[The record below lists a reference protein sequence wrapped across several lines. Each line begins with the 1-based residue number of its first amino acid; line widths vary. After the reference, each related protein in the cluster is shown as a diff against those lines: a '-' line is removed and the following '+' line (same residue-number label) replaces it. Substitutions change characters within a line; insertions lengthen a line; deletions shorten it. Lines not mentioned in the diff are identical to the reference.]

1 MKKKIVRFFKNI
13 RNKIAKYISTNR
25 MFLLFVIFALIETI
39 LVRRFTIGKSLSYKP
54 IICDL
59 ALLVIIGSIGYFLKP
74 VKQYKYFRNWLW
86 IITAICVVNS
96 VYYIFYTSFASF
108 SLIAELGLVASV
120 GDSLVDRFRFIDF
133 IYLIFPIMYIFIH
146 SRLKSGAYYTYVG
159 KVEKGKKMFTGTILV
174 GIIILAFTLVNI
186 KSSDISR
193 LVKQWNREYLV
204 SRFGIILYQ
213 GNDLVQSMIPKISS
227 LFGRD
232 AAVKE
237 FKDFYSVE
245 TVHNNNK
252 YTDVLKDMNIVF
264 VHMESIQSFLIDL
277 SVNDQEITPTL
288 NWLTRNGLFFDHF
301 YPQISIGTSS
311 DTEFTLNT
319 SLMPANSGT
328 VFVSYNNRKFIAIP
342 QLLSD
347 MGYYTFSSH
356 ANQSSMWNRNVM
368 HPRLGYQ
375 ELIFKDQFDIGD
387 DDSDPRWLGLGL
399 NDVDW
404 FLQLEPKLEQIED
417 EHERY
422 MGTILQ
428 LSNHSPFAATPYNKE
443 GYDYFGRLDLTNTY
457 TNKKGNEVTDDYLDD
472 TDLGNYLRSAH
483 YGDMA
488 LGTFLEYIQNN
499 PDYYNNTVFVFYG
512 DHYAKLAKKEF
523 QYYYN
528 YDTKTGSVRRE
539 GDDGYVN
546 YDNFANDLNKNTPL
560 IIWTKNEDVMRK
572 LKGVNH
578 NVMGMYDVLP
588 TIGNMMGFSS
598 KYALG
603 HDIYDTKE
611 NNVVIFPSGDFITNK
626 VYYSATTGSYVTIP
640 QADGS
645 MPVIDEDYI
654 SNLKEYAEKR
664 LSVSNDIIVFDL
676 IKEDLE
682 EGSKDNGEIS
692 GD

>member
-1 MKKKIVRFFKNI
+1 
-13 RNKIAKYISTNR
+13 
-25 MFLLFVIFALIETI
+25 
-39 LVRRFTIGKSLSYKP
+39 
-54 IICDL
+54 
-59 ALLVIIGSIGYFLKP
+59 
-74 VKQYKYFRNWLW
+74 
-86 IITAICVVNS
+86 
-96 VYYIFYTSFASF
+96 
-108 SLIAELGLVASV
+108 
-120 GDSLVDRFRFIDF
+120 
-133 IYLIFPIMYIFIH
+133 
-146 SRLKSGAYYTYVG
+146 
-159 KVEKGKKMFTGTILV
+159 
-174 GIIILAFTLVNI
+174 
-186 KSSDISR
+186 
-193 LVKQWNREYLV
+193 
-204 SRFGIILYQ
+204 
-213 GNDLVQSMIPKISS
+213 MIPKISS

-252 YTDVLKDMNIVF
+252 YTDVLKDMNIIF

-277 SVNDQEITPTL
+277 NVNDQEITPTL

-328 VFVSYNNRKFIAIP
+328 VFVSYNNRKFVAIP
-342 QLLSD
+342 QILSD

-404 FLQLEPKLEQIED
+404 FLQLEPKLEKIED

-457 TNKKGNEVTDDYLDD
+457 INKKGNEVTDDYLDD

-488 LGTFLEYIQNN
+488 LGTFLDYIKNN

-528 YDTKTGSVRRE
+528 YDTETGSVRRE

-603 HDIYDTKE
+603 HDIYDTKD

-654 SNLKEYAEKR
+654 SKLKEYAEKR

-682 EGSKDNGEIS
+682 EGSQDNGEIS
-692 GD
+692 GN

>member
-1 MKKKIVRFFKNI
+1 MDQ
-13 RNKIAKYISTNR
+13 
-25 MFLLFVIFALIETI
+25 L
-39 LVRRFTIGKSLSYKP
+39 
-54 IICDL
+54 
-59 ALLVIIGSIGYFLKP
+59 
-74 VKQYKYFRNWLW
+74 
-86 IITAICVVNS
+86 
-96 VYYIFYTSFASF
+96 
-108 SLIAELGLVASV
+108 
-120 GDSLVDRFRFIDF
+120 
-133 IYLIFPIMYIFIH
+133 
-146 SRLKSGAYYTYVG
+146 
-159 KVEKGKKMFTGTILV
+159 
-174 GIIILAFTLVNI
+174 IIILAFTLVNLN
-186 KSSDISR
+186 STDISR

-277 SVNDQEITPTL
+277 NVNDQEITPTL

-404 FLQLEPKLEQIED
+404 FLQLEPKLEKIED

-457 TNKKGNEVTDDYLDD
+457 INKRGNEVTDDYLDD

-488 LGTFLEYIQNN
+488 LGTFLEYVQNN

-528 YDTKTGSVRRE
+528 YDTETGSVRRE

-560 IIWTKNEDVMRK
+560 IIWTKNQDVMRK

-603 HDIYDTKE
+603 HDIYDTKD

-682 EGSKDNGEIS
+682 EGSQDNGEIS
-692 GD
+692 GN